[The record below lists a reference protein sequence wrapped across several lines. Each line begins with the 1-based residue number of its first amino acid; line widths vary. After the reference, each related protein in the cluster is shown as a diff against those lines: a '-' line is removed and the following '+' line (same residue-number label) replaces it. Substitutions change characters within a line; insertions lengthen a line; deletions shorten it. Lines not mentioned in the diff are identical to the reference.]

1 MTQRSYIDR
10 GFDKYIE
17 KPLVKIPETEEISSL
32 DFESMVESIPA
43 SMIVPPVQL
52 QSNS

>member
-1 MTQRSYIDR
+1 MIQKSYIDR

-17 KPLVKIPETEEISSL
+17 KPLIRVLETEEMTSL

-43 SMIVPPVQL
+43 SMIVPAVQL
-52 QSNS
+52 QSDS